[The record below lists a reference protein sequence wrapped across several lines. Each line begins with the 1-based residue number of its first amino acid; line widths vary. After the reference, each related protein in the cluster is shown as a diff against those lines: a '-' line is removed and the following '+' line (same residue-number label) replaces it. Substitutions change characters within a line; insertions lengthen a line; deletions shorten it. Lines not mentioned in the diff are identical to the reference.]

1 MSRKIQQQFLFS
13 KLRFEPSNRMHNPI
27 KITQKKVEKVEL
39 NLNLNNSYTKEFTSM
54 QKENSEEDEDNNLLS
69 QSYNFTQINKYR
81 EKILNEPS
89 TIILESKIYSK
100 ENGGRKN
107 FHQQIKFITPQDASG
122 IFEKLLNLNKETK
135 EDYLKLRNIFFS
147 ENDIK
152 IFFIDKLN
160 QGNLKKLF
168 SFISNLNYIINMYY
182 TSNNVNPIFSLRQ
195 LFEEMT
201 LTNLNINNIRLN
213 YKEKYNKL
221 STIIYRCRNIKG
233 DGNCYY
239 RAVMFRYFEKII
251 LNKNL
256 ILLKKIIME
265 MNQAFKS
272 KEIQDRLYIK
282 MNVNFKPELH
292 MNIMYL
298 ILNLLEEGKIKES
311 YELYIKCVLSCPV
324 FDYGLI
330 LYFRYILYLY
340 IKDNEKKL
348 YSKNFPVKVGN
359 FLPSKYENENG
370 EFEFQ
375 KFYTNYLL
383 KMFTEAEKIIIYLTP
398 FVLGIDLDIILF
410 EDNESQIVK
419 RFSYEEENG
428 ENKSKDNVITLLNR
442 NAHYELV
449 YTYDEYNKYSEFY
462 KNCEIFDD
470 NNNDKL
476 FGNSLDNSN
485 FLHFRI
491 NNKEYKKEK
500 ENRTMVFQPKN
511 KNMFNN
517 SSKIKTIVIQKKH
530 INNYNIHSNKI
541 SSKDNVSLIQK
552 KNNPIKI
559 INQDNSITNLKNK
572 DNNEIRKEENE
583 TKEIE
588 ADNKQKIKIKNEN
601 EIPFGHPEYKY
612 DNIDSYLDEIDNMFL
627 NNKKFFECLNC
638 KKKATDTIQ
647 SEYELCD
654 ECLKIKLINLLA
666 NDYSNYLKTENI
678 KTKKYKISK
687 SMKLY
692 KYDLYLKNII
702 DILRLYTNISNEREL
717 YQYIKQFVC
726 IYCLKEID
734 IKNNLK
740 MIFPC
745 GCAVCNKDD
754 LEKYFT
760 EQNIL
765 TENYQ
770 CLCEYKYQPKDLY
783 ALAEECKKAGSE
795 CICLL
800 IINIFHKDILS
811 RGCCGCGSKQKDIKI
826 KYKIE
831 KSNNNEFFFEDYLN
845 SLTHFF
851 CTNCDNRL
859 KNQQFICKYCNKFH
873 IYLMNQ

>member
-27 KITQKKVEKVEL
+27 KITQKKEEKVEL

-69 QSYNFTQINKYR
+69 QSYNFNQINKYR

-152 IFFIDKLN
+152 NFFKDKLN
-160 QGNLKKLF
+160 QENLRKLS

-182 TSNNVNPIFSLRQ
+182 ASNNVNPIFSLRQ

-201 LTNLNINNIRLN
+201 LTSLNINSMRLN

-221 STIIYRCRNIKG
+221 SPIIYRCRKIKG

-239 RAVMFRYFEKII
+239 RAVMFRYFEQII
-251 LNKNL
+251 LSKNI

-272 KEIQDRLYIK
+272 KEIKDRLYIK

-292 MNIMYL
+292 INIMYL

-410 EDNESQIVK
+410 EDNEAQIAK

-449 YTYDEYNKYSEFY
+449 YTYDEYHKYSEFY

-476 FGNSLDNSN
+476 FGNSLENNN
-485 FLHFRI
+485 FLHFRN

-517 SSKIKTIVIQKKH
+517 SSKIKTIIIQKKH

-541 SSKDNVSLIQK
+541 PSKDNDLLIQK

-583 TKEIE
+583 TKEIKS
-588 ADNKQKIKIKNEN
+588 DNKQKIKNEN
-601 EIPFGHPEYKY
+601 EIPFGHPEYKS

-702 DILRLYTNISNEREL
+702 DILRLYTNISNESEL

-851 CTNCDNRL
+851 CTNCDDRL

>member
-69 QSYNFTQINKYR
+69 QSYNFNQINKYR

-152 IFFIDKLN
+152 NFFKDKLN
-160 QGNLKKLF
+160 QENLRKLS

-182 TSNNVNPIFSLRQ
+182 ASNNVNPIFSLRQ

-201 LTNLNINNIRLN
+201 LTSLNINSMRLN

-221 STIIYRCRNIKG
+221 SPIIYRCRKIKG

-239 RAVMFRYFEKII
+239 RAVMFRYFEQII
-251 LNKNL
+251 LSKNI

-272 KEIQDRLYIK
+272 KEIKDRLYIK

-292 MNIMYL
+292 INIMYL

-410 EDNESQIVK
+410 EDNEAQIVK

-541 SSKDNVSLIQK
+541 PSKDNVSLIQK

-601 EIPFGHPEYKY
+601 EIPFGHPEYKS

-702 DILRLYTNISNEREL
+702 DILRLYTNISNENEL

>member
-69 QSYNFTQINKYR
+69 QSYNFNQINKYR